1 MKKAEQKELTAE
13 EKDAIEQQFKN
24 NLEQVFTMA
33 RMQLVSTNPNDKKAL
48 IDLINFET
56 QAVEKLK

>member
-1 MKKAEQKELTAE
+1 MVQEETKEQTAE
-13 EKDAIEQQFKN
+13 ELEAIEQQFKN
-24 NLEQVFTMA
+24 NLEQVFTLA

-56 QAVEKLK
+56 QAVAKLK